1 MSFARSIARFA
12 AGIALLTVAG
22 GQLGA
27 QAPSPF
33 DATWKLNLAKSTYS
47 PANLAPK
54 SGTAKYTVT
63 ATTVNV
69 VSDGVDSQGRTT
81 HSEYTAK
88 CDGTDSPWKG
98 TVDGKPNPDQ
108 DAVSVKCLDANTLHV
123 VNKNKG
129 KPTTTLHVVVAP
141 DGKTRTVSVSGANAQ
156 GVTVNHKA
164 VYDKQ

>member
-1 MSFARSIARFA
+1 MSFARRLLPA
-12 AGIALLTVAG
+12 AACVALLTLG
-22 GQLGA
+22 GGSLDA

-33 DATWKLNLAKSTYS
+33 NGTWKLNLAKSTYS

-63 ATTVNV
+63 ATTVTV
-69 VSDGVDSQGRTT
+69 VADAVDSQGRTS

-88 CDGTDSPWKG
+88 CDGTDAPWKG
-98 TVDGKPNPDQ
+98 TIDGKPNPDQ
-108 DAVSVKCLDANTLHV
+108 DGVSVKCLDANTLHV

-129 KPTTTLHVVVAP
+129 KATTTLHIVVSA
-141 DGKTRTVSVSGANAQ
+141 DGKTRTVSVSGATAQ